1 MSDHLSSNLAHNLRR
16 LRERRRL
23 SQEALSRL
31 SGVPRPTL
39 AHLESGAANPTLGVV
54 LKVMNALNVSLDA
67 LVGSPRGELLYYPE
81 NRQRRRGGRGVKLY
95 QFTHSLGELCLSR
108 VEMAPNARWSPDE
121 SDESSCH
128 HLVCEKGTLS
138 VAAGGQAHALNAMD
152 LVVAR
157 SDDGFKVTN
166 ADDATSVL
174 YALRSPQI
182 ATE

>member
-31 SGVPRPTL
+31 CGVPRPTL
-39 AHLESGAANPTLGVV
+39 AHLESGAANPTLLVV

-67 LVGSPRGELLYYPE
+67 LVGSPRGRLFYFPAV
-81 NRQRRRGGRGVKLY
+81 RQRRRGGRGLRIHE
-95 QFTHSLGELCLSR
+95 FAEDLGPLSLAR
-108 VEMAPNARWSPDE
+108 VEMAQSARWSPDAA
-121 SDESSCH
+121 DEALCH
-128 HLVCEKGTLS
+128 HLVCEQGSLS
-138 VAAGGQAHALNAMD
+138 VAAGEQVHSLGALD

-157 SDDGFKVTN
+157 SDDGFRVTN
-166 ADDATSVL
+166 DADTKSVL
-174 YALRSPQI
+174 YALKAPQI